1 MLVSSSK
8 VREVSLIF
16 CIVYRSKHFYTYSE
30 CQKKHHFFRAM
41 LTKIQSLKMYHTWT
55 QISCSTPDKAH
66 LKNERVDI
74 VKKEK
79 IAVTLQKVIFQKSQ
93 KLLTENL
100 HERPGIQNIQKQ
112 FIQFQWRVMLLPYLL
127 LSMPNSVPERRA
139 ISVIFEKWPLA
150 ISMHFTPFWLNQSFG
165 FWDVLGKEYCS

>member
-16 CIVYRSKHFYTYSE
+16 CIVYRSKHYTYSE
-30 CQKKHHFFRAM
+30 HQKKTYHFFRAT
-41 LTKIQSLKMYHTWT
+41 LTKIQSFKINHIWT

-79 IAVTLQKVIFQKSQ
+79 IAVTLQKVIFKKSQ
-93 KLLTENL
+93 KLLTENR
-100 HERPGIQNIQKQ
+100 HKRPGIQNIQ
-112 FIQFQWRVMLLPYLL
+112 
-127 LSMPNSVPERRA
+127 
-139 ISVIFEKWPLA
+139 
-150 ISMHFTPFWLNQSFG
+150 
-165 FWDVLGKEYCS
+165 